1 MRLLISVFAALAAL
15 GTGYAAAQEGAQ
27 AQEKPAQ
34 PTQAA
39 PEGAAQGEDAE
50 LLQKLYE
57 RNPFGSANAAA
68 SAQAQAETAAPRG
81 LELRSIYCVDGVWR
95 FSIYDDAQ
103 KKSYTLELGGKYS
116 EQTPYAVDFFDD
128 ETNSISVATPIG
140 AYTLTLKERDQLTAS
155 AVSTTSA
162 AGSGKKT
169 AQKNKPAAQVK
180 QLRQK
185 N

>member
-1 MRLLISVFAALAAL
+1 MAAL
-15 GTGYAAAQEGAQ
+15 GIGYSAAAQEARAGEKQAAQ
-27 AQEKPAQ
+27 
-34 PTQAA
+34 TQAA
-39 PEGAAQGEDAE
+39 PEGAAQGSDAE

-57 RNPFGSANAAA
+57 RNPFGSANSAAA
-68 SAQAQAETAAPRG
+68 AQAQAEAAAPRG
-81 LELRSIYCVDGVWR
+81 LELRSIYCIDGVWR

-103 KKSYTLELGGKYS
+103 KKSYTLELGGKFS

-140 AYTLTLKERDQLTAS
+140 AYTLTLKERDQLTA
-155 AVSTTSA
+155 AALSTTAA
-162 AGSGKKT
+162 AGGSKKT
-169 AQKNKPAAQVK
+169 AQKNKASAQVK